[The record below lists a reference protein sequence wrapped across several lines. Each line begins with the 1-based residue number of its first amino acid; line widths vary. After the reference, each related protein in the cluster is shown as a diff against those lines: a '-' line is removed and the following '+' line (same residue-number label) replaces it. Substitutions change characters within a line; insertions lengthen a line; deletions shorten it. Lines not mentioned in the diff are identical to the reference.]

1 MRDSAGR
8 RGALSL
14 AALPPQIEVLLDGP
28 YGAPSQ
34 HVFETRH
41 GILVAAGIGV
51 TPSASILSSVLA
63 RWLAKHK
70 PSLPVEGGSGGGGCP
85 AGYGKQGRAAPP
97 HGSLGVLERLDFI
110 WLSNDR
116 LCFTWFHELMLEC
129 ERELGPPFFKLHIFL
144 TYVLELLQAATAR

>member
-1 MRDSAGR
+1 M
-8 RGALSL
+8 
-14 AALPPQIEVLLDGP
+14 LLDGP

-51 TPSASILSSVLA
+51 TPSASILSSALA

-70 PSLPVEGGSGGGGCP
+70 PRLPVEGGSGGGGCL
-85 AGYGKQGRAAPP
+85 AGYGKQGGAASL

-129 ERELGPPFFKLHIFL
+129 ERELGLPFFKLHIFL
-144 TYVLELLQAATAR
+144 TCVLLLVATAS